1 MMTWA
6 NFLMYSLFFWM
17 NAAGATAAATLD
29 VEDTLTRINTLRTIH
44 SAPPVQWDT
53 SLENTAYNWAI
64 NLNKTNVFKHSNY
77 PYGENLAYFRG
88 VKNATNAMQR
98 AITAWYAENAVYDY
112 SVGGFTAGH
121 FTQLVWINTKYIGAA
136 VINGYVVMEFN
147 PPGNYA
153 GSYVKNVLPPTNV
166 LLSPPLRSPM
176 AVIIAPLLPLRSP
189 VAVPMA
195 PLVSPSPPS
204 RPVLIMTPPNPDI
217 VPIVVIAP
225 PLRSPALRSP
235 MQMQMPMAPAPP
247 KSSENKNLSMSYAL
261 LGFCLILTLI
271 YVIV

>member
-1 MMTWA
+1 MMAWKS
-6 NFLMYSLFFWM
+6 FLMYSLFFWM

-29 VEDTLTRINTLRTIH
+29 VTDTLTRINTLRTVH
-44 SAPPVQWDT
+44 SAPPVQWDIE
-53 SLENTAYNWAI
+53 LENTAYNWAI

-77 PYGENLAYFRG
+77 QYGENLAYFRG

-98 AITAWYAENAVYDY
+98 AITAWYAENAVYNY
-112 SVGGFTAGH
+112 TVGGFTAGH

-153 GSYVKNVLPPTNV
+153 GTANYVKNVLPPTNV
-166 LLSPPLRSPM
+166 LLSPPP
-176 AVIIAPLLPLRSP
+176 VIIAPLLPLRSP
-189 VAVPMA
+189 MAPLSSPMA
-195 PLVSPSPPS
+195 PLSSPALPS

-225 PLRSPALRSP
+225 PLLSPALRS
-235 MQMQMPMAPAPP
+235 PMAPAPP
-247 KSSENKNLSMSYAL
+247 KSSENKNFSMSYAL